1 MKKKI
6 LTTIIA
12 LNILITTLT
21 GCLNRGNINTNKEE
35 NNSKTDAS
43 FSVPETPSSDRV
55 VNPETEEE
63 MDITYD
69 TPSNYEGITLSEADL
84 NFLSQNMIGEFGNV
98 ADDISNIKTEY
109 LYSEL
114 YTAKHNLNINYVATN
129 DTDIIIN
136 NQVNYDALYNKVL
149 VNNAS
154 YMAENNI
161 TNYKNTTDSLVARV
175 CKLIVTEINDLLTD
189 NTTIDR
195 IALNHK
201 LNDLKIFSYVS
212 YSYGLYNQ
220 ENGVLAI
227 NEQTLNSY
235 GTDITSSVIGH
246 EIAHLV
252 QSASTEELENADY
265 LERFGYCYKT
275 SDDTFNPYN
284 WTWFI
289 EAAAEDYSYK
299 FYNLDEPFVYPT
311 EIKTIETM
319 RLATFNT
326 GDEFSDSLYS
336 SDINTLYNL
345 FGCQTD
351 EEKEEIQRM
360 FYGFTI
366 NYNDSPGQEGDNFY
380 KTLHAELGTEE
391 YTRVQ
396 TEIKGSSC
404 LTLSKVFYKNLA
416 SKINGQSV
424 KLEDVFKV
432 ISIYELEMSRQLW
445 YQSKY
450 ADLEIF
456 LTGYTEVQNAFF
468 ATLATNMG
476 VELDYIKELYYAYNN
491 EIEITDV
498 NIPWLTSDENA
509 YLEYVNSSRVGNK
522 KDAIFKVYEDNFGL
536 GVNR

>member
-21 GCLNRGNINTNKEE
+21 GCLNRGNINTDKEE

-55 VNPETEEE
+55 VNHETDEE

-69 TPSNYEGITLSEADL
+69 TPSIYENITLNEEDL
-84 NFLSQNMIGEFGNV
+84 NFLSQNMIGDFSNV
-98 ADDISNIKTEY
+98 ASVISSIKTEY

-114 YTAKHNLNINYVATN
+114 YTEKHNLNVNYVATN

-149 VNNAS
+149 ANNAS

-235 GTDITSSVIGH
+235 GTEITNSVIGH

-275 SDDTFNPYN
+275 SEDTFNPYN

-319 RLATFNT
+319 QLATFNT
-326 GDEFSDSLYS
+326 GNEFSDSLYS

-351 EEKEEIQRM
+351 EEREEIQRM

-380 KTLHAELGTEE
+380 KTLHAKLGTEE

-416 SKINGQSV
+416 NKINGQSV

-468 ATLATNMG
+468 ATLAANFG

-491 EIEITDV
+491 EIEITNV
-498 NIPWLTSDENA
+498 NITWLTNDENA
-509 YLEYVNSSRVGNK
+509 YLEYINTSRAGNK
-522 KDAIFKVYEDNFGL
+522 KDAIFKVYEQNFGL